1 MSKDSVVK
9 YDERGIL
16 DGGTVGLP
24 RKMSRDIWLQEVFPE
39 WGTYLNYEI
48 DQFKV
53 KAKTGA
59 MWYFGGPSFALKSQG
74 GAVFLVDLYAGPSLF
89 TDYSY
94 CGVCRTSGADKLY
107 WMRLN
112 PHVIDPWKFKR
123 LDAVCITHHHQD
135 HMDFYT
141 IQAALQT
148 TKCKFIAPPETCRRM
163 KKNMG
168 VPEDRIIVTQVG
180 KSVQIEDMKI
190 DFAPNFD
197 VIVTKT
203 GFETPQPFEEVAVS
217 FIFNTPGGGIA
228 FLGDTLYH
236 NGYRMVGEKYKV
248 DVVCMNM
255 GNNAPGYTDKMSPW
269 DVWRVAEALNAK
281 VVIPDHHDN
290 WANCYEDPSY
300 LVDIVHRKN
309 KENRPEMKTVILLPG
324 ARYIHP
330 DDQNI
335 GRYVYPDW
343 REWMNWKKSVEYGEV
358 KK

>member
-9 YDERGIL
+9 YDERGVM

-24 RKMSRDIWLQEVFPE
+24 RKMSREIWLQEVFPE

-53 KAKTGA
+53 KPKTGA
-59 MWYFGGPSFALKSQG
+59 MWYFGGPSFALKSQA

-112 PHVIDPWKFKR
+112 PHVVDPWKFKR

-148 TKCKFIAPPETCRRM
+148 TQCKFIAPPETCRRI

-168 VPEDRIIVTQVG
+168 VPEDRIIVARVG

-197 VIVTKT
+197 VIVSKT
-203 GFETPQPFEEVAVS
+203 GFDTPQPFEEVAVS

-236 NGYRMVGEKYKV
+236 NGYRMVGEKYKI
-248 DVVCMNM
+248 DVACMNM

-269 DVWRVAEALNAK
+269 DVWRVAESLNAK
-281 VVIPDHHDN
+281 VVIPDHFDN
-290 WANCYEDPSY
+290 WANCYEDSSY
-300 LVDIVHRKN
+300 LVDIVARKN

-324 ARYIHP
+324 ARYTHP
-330 DDQNI
+330 DDQNM

-343 REWMNWKKSVEYGEV
+343 REWMDWKKSVEYGQ